1 MFIGNR
7 GYGYGSR
14 IKGHRRFGSF
24 WKQKIHSK
32 YTTVLLTN
40 ESKTSQTCVFCFS
53 TIVHPKQ
60 QVIIKGKKFTKMLTV
75 PLCTSTPSVFP

>member
-1 MFIGNR
+1 MLIGD
-7 GYGYGSR
+7 GVYGYGFR
-14 IKGHRRFGSF
+14 IKRNIKFEYF

-32 YTTVLLTN
+32 YTTVLVTN